1 MEKIRVSVYWET
13 RKDKDGNQLISYLR
27 DDLAEIKLGVLD
39 KEEDIE
45 VEIIEIFKDEITVKA
60 DGKKYPL
67 KRGEKV
73 EFDSWTGYYG
83 DSSDNQYF
91 FIISWEDEAISNYT
105 KTKLDLKKDYI
116 KN

>member
-1 MEKIRVSVYWET
+1 MEKIRVSVYWEAG
-13 RKDKDGNQLISYLR
+13 KDEAGNQLISYLR

-39 KEEDIE
+39 KEEDIA
-45 VEIIEIFKDEITVKA
+45 VEIIEISNDEITVKA

-67 KRGEKV
+67 KKGERV
-73 EFDSWTGYYG
+73 EFDCWTGYYG
-83 DSSDNQYF
+83 VSSDNQYF

-105 KTKLDLKKDYI
+105 ETMLDLKKDYI